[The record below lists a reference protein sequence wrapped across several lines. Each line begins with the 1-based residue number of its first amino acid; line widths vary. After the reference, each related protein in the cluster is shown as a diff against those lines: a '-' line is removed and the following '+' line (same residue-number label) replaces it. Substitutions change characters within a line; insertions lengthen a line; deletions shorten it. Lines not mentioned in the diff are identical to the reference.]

1 MDRNGRPDHINDA
14 LCQLYR
20 NSWYTYTDNKNQV
33 YANLKLSDKIGVGG
47 VMVDNPVTELPSET
61 VVNNKLKA
69 LQDKFDG
76 INTDVAKAR
85 RSVYLP
91 IWEQLDLLYKDM
103 AADKGDKTGEWFKA
117 IKKVKDDN
125 PKD

>member
-1 MDRNGRPDHINDA
+1 MDRKGRPDHINDA

-20 NSWYTYTDNKNQV
+20 NSWYKYTDNANQV
-33 YANLKLSDKIGVGG
+33 YANLRLTDKIGVGG

-76 INTDVAKAR
+76 VNTDVAKAR

-103 AADKGDKTGEWFKA
+103 LADKGDKTGEWFKA

-125 PKD
+125 PKG

>member
-20 NSWYTYTDNKNQV
+20 NSWYKYTDNANQV
-33 YANLKLSDKIGVGG
+33 YANLRLTDKIGVGG
-47 VMVDNPVTELPSET
+47 VMVDNPVTELPSEAT
-61 VVNNKLKA
+61 VNAKLKA
-69 LQDKFDG
+69 LQDKFDAV
-76 INTDVAKAR
+76 NTDVAKAR

-117 IKKVKDDN
+117 VKKVKDDN
-125 PKD
+125 PKS

>member
-1 MDRNGRPDHINDA
+1 MDRKGRPDHINDA

-20 NSWYTYTDNKNQV
+20 NSWYKYTDNANQV
-33 YANLKLSDKIGVGG
+33 YANLRLTDKIGVGG
-47 VMVDNPVTELPSET
+47 VMVDNPVTELPTET

-69 LQDKFDG
+69 LQDEFDG

-103 AADKGDKTGEWFKA
+103 AADKGDKSGEWFKA

>member
-20 NSWYTYTDNKNQV
+20 NSWYKYTDNKNQT
-33 YANLKLSDKIGVGG
+33 YANLRLSDKIGVGG
-47 VMVDNPVTELPSET
+47 VMVDNPVTELPTET

-69 LQDKFDG
+69 LQDEFDAV
-76 INTDVAKAR
+76 NTDVAKAR

-103 AADKGDKTGEWFKA
+103 AADKGDKSGEWFKA

>member
-20 NSWYTYTDNKNQV
+20 NSWYKYTDNKNQV

-47 VMVDNPVTELPSET
+47 VMVDNPVTELPTET

-69 LQDKFDG
+69 LQDEFDAV
-76 INTDVAKAR
+76 NTDVAKAR

-103 AADKGDKTGEWFKA
+103 AADKGDKSGEWFKA

>member
-1 MDRNGRPDHINDA
+1 MDKKGRPDHINDA

-20 NSWYTYTDNKNQV
+20 NSWYKYTDNKNQT
-33 YANLKLSDKIGVGG
+33 YANLRLSDKIGVGG
-47 VMVDNPVTELPSET
+47 VMVDNPVTELPTET

-69 LQDKFDG
+69 LQDEFDAV
-76 INTDVAKAR
+76 NTDVAKAR

-103 AADKGDKTGEWFKA
+103 AADKGDKSGEWFKA

>member
-1 MDRNGRPDHINDA
+1 MSIT
-14 LCQLYR
+14 C
-20 NSWYTYTDNKNQV
+20 TDNKNQI
-33 YANLKLSDKIGVGG
+33 YANLRLTDKMGVGG
-47 VMVDNPVTELPSET
+47 VLIDNPVTELPTET

-85 RSVYLP
+85 RDAYLP

-103 AADKGDKTGEWFKA
+103 LADKGDKTGEWFKA

-125 PKD
+125 PKE

>member
-1 MDRNGRPDHINDA
+1 MDTKGRPDHINDA
-14 LCQLYR
+14 LCQLHR
-20 NSWYTYTDNKNQV
+20 NSWYKYTDNANQV

-47 VMVDNPVTELPSET
+47 VMVDNPVTELPTET

-69 LQDKFDG
+69 LQDEFDAFY
-76 INTDVAKAR
+76 TDVSKAR
-85 RSVYLP
+85 RGAYLP
-91 IWEQLDLLYKDM
+91 IGEQLDLLYKDM
-103 AADKGDKTGEWFKA
+103 AADKGDKSGEWFKA

>member
-1 MDRNGRPDHINDA
+1 MDRKGRPDHINDA

-20 NSWYTYTDNKNQV
+20 NSWYKYTDNANQV

-47 VMVDNPVTELPSET
+47 VMVDNPVTELPTET

-69 LQDKFDG
+69 LQDEFDAV
-76 INTDVAKAR
+76 NTDVAKAR

-103 AADKGDKTGEWFKA
+103 AADKGDKSGEWFKA